1 MAVLRLTAS
10 IFGLACVGLSQ
21 PAHAQTAPDLGQVA
35 RSACMVAAEKYAPQT
50 ETFGDALKLVM
61 HRTKDNPTEQAA
73 QVQRVQSEHE
83 TFIPQAKAAEPA
95 KAKPASEQEAALD
108 LEVKHWVIDQLFVF
122 AKDKYG
128 QDKLF
133 FKFYINNRCKERYAS
148 AR

>member
-95 KAKPASEQEAALD
+95 KAKPEPRQARPQPAAAGRWQPGPRGSLATLRAIAS
-108 LEVKHWVIDQLFVF
+108 
-122 AKDKYG
+122 
-128 QDKLF
+128 
-133 FKFYINNRCKERYAS
+133 
-148 AR
+148 

>member
-1 MAVLRLTAS
+1 M
-10 IFGLACVGLSQ
+10 
-21 PAHAQTAPDLGQVA
+21 
-35 RSACMVAAEKYAPQT
+35 
-50 ETFGDALKLVM
+50 
-61 HRTKDNPTEQAA
+61 QAD
-73 QVQRVQSEHE
+73 HD

-133 FKFYINNRCKERYAS
+133 FKFYINNRCKERFVNP
-148 AR
+148 R